1 MASTPIP
8 RTQSSR
14 RLTPGPPTPT
24 HNTETNQHGG
34 ANMAR
39 KFGQIN
45 SQTWTDTDFKQDL
58 GVDAQWLYF
67 VLISQSNLNGA
78 GVVPLQDRKWRKYAR
93 DMNGGRIEAALEELR
108 SYWYVLVDEETEEV
122 LIRTFIRNDGLW
134 KQPNVLL
141 GALRSA
147 EGVMSDTLRAVI
159 WDELQRIP
167 FDKLSKERAGKA
179 RDMVAEHR
187 EALHGTLP
195 EGFRNP
201 PANPSGSP
209 SELLERLQR
218 AQNAPDLT
226 PENTEKQFK
235 GSQLPFDETLPEGFP
250 EGFPK
255 GSRTHPE
262 ASGVGA
268 GVGEGSGESLVKE
281 EIPKTASSGA
291 ASQTE
296 NAGTLVAEWLDH
308 CAKRPPGQV
317 IGQVSKNLKQM
328 LTEGIDYEDVRR
340 GLAAWA
346 SKGIHPSTL
355 PSVVNEVMNA
365 SNVTPIRANSR
376 GGAFDPNILTPE
388 TARKAM
394 TEGINI

>member
-1 MASTPIP
+1 
-8 RTQSSR
+8 
-14 RLTPGPPTPT
+14 
-24 HNTETNQHGG
+24 
-34 ANMAR
+34 MAR

-45 SQTWTDTDFKQDL
+45 SQTWTDSDFKQDL

-67 VLISQSNLNGA
+67 VLCSQSNLNGA

-93 DMNGGRIEAALEELR
+93 DMNDDRIEAALAELQ

-167 FDKLSKERAGKA
+167 FDKLSEERAGKA
-179 RDMVAEHR
+179 RDMVVEYR

-195 EGFRNP
+195 EGFRIP
-201 PANPSGSP
+201 PTIPSSNPSRSP

-218 AQNAPDLT
+218 AQNAPGPT
-226 PENTEKQFK
+226 RQEAEEQAK
-235 GSQLPFDETLPEGFP
+235 GPQLPFEGTLSEGFP
-250 EGFPK
+250 EGFPNP
-255 GSRTHPE
+255 SRRVSEP
-262 ASGVGA
+262 SGVGA

-291 ASQTE
+291 TPDKPINSQDLTGWWIDQCNE
-296 NAGTLVAEWLDH
+296 
-308 CAKRPPGQV
+308 RPPKRT
-317 IGQVSKNLKQM
+317 IGHMSREIKLLLDEDIDPHHIRN
-328 LTEGIDYEDVRR
+328 GI
-340 GLAAWA
+340 AAWMGKECGPSALA
-346 SKGIHPSTL
+346 SFVNQAMNVRKL
-355 PSVVNEVMNA
+355 PS
-365 SNVTPIRANSR
+365 SNSFV
-376 GGAFDPNILTPE
+376 GGTRDDDIADAEYWRNQTDEDLRSIL
-388 TARKAM
+388 
-394 TEGINI
+394 